1 MFRQF
6 EEQDKETKAEALRAA
21 KREKEIKEE
30 AAQRQRD
37 ELQQKERDILVK
49 AQEEVERAEK
59 EKVSLLAVKGENSIT
74 LSLDN
79 IVSIIHIVVQMLY
92 FKINLLNPILIKTLA
107 SALNEAVTKEAKA
120 VALLTTPGRSKIYSV
135 PPHVRD
141 AQSLVQWVEKSQSR
155 VCSVELPAELAAYLT
170 ELESQ
175 LLSFGS
181 SSSSSTAVDSDAMEG
196 DRSGG
201 SGSGSGGVGVSGN
214 IRGMLSVAS
223 MAQKLLR
230 AGAALGGDAFL
241 SVLCRLLKA
250 AMVRY

>member
-1 MFRQF
+1 
-6 EEQDKETKAEALRAA
+6 
-21 KREKEIKEE
+21 
-30 AAQRQRD
+30 
-37 ELQQKERDILVK
+37 
-49 AQEEVERAEK
+49 
-59 EKVSLLAVKGENSIT
+59 
-74 LSLDN
+74 
-79 IVSIIHIVVQMLY
+79 MLH
-92 FKINLLNPILIKTLA
+92 FKFNLLNPILIKTLV
-107 SALNEAVTKEAKA
+107 SALNEAASKEARA
-120 VALLTTPGRSKIYSV
+120 VALLTTPGSGKVYSV

-141 AQSLVQWVEKSQSR
+141 AQGLVQWVEKSQSR

-181 SSSSSTAVDSDAMEG
+181 SSSSSTALDSDAMEG
-196 DRSGG
+196 DRSG
-201 SGSGSGGVGVSGN
+201 GSGSGGVGVSGN